1 MSKTLPFYI
10 GLRYVRTK
18 RRNGF
23 IAFVS
28 WFALL
33 GMALGVFAIIV
44 VLSVMNG
51 FDRELKERILRVVP
65 HGFLSTDQP
74 LIEWKGLASRIEGMP
89 HLLASAPFIDGTG
102 LVSYG
107 GAVRP
112 VEIQGVDP
120 DYERNISLVDDFML
134 IGELTD
140 IQPGSYNIILGNL
153 VARNMGLAI
162 GDTVS
167 ITLPQVS
174 ITPAGV
180 FPRSK
185 RFTLVGVFEVGAQVD
200 QSLAIIH
207 LTDAQRLFRYGD
219 AVEGLHLKYDDI
231 YRAPIEISQL
241 KSHLGPG
248 YAAKDWSQ
256 TQGSLFQAVKM
267 EKTVVGIM
275 LTIIIAVA
283 AFNIVTSLIMMV
295 VEKRSDIAVLRTL
308 GLTRIGII
316 QIFMVQGI
324 TMGLVGIAFGAL
336 FGMGVAIYLPQMIAG
351 LEAITGW
358 QLFDPAVYFVSF
370 LPSQWRAEDTIIVCA
385 MAVIMS
391 VGATIY
397 PAWRASKIEPAE
409 ALRYDI

>member
-1 MSKTLPFYI
+1 MSKTLPFHI
-10 GLRYVRTK
+10 GLRYVRAK

-65 HGFLSTDQP
+65 HGFLTTEKP
-74 LIEWKGLASRIEGMP
+74 LTQWRALSEQIQHQP
-89 HLLASAPFIDGTG
+89 HLLASAPYIDGTG

-107 GAVRP
+107 GGVRP
-112 VEIQGVDP
+112 VEIQGIDP

-134 IGELTD
+134 VGALSD
-140 IQPGSYNIILGNL
+140 LQPGEYQIVLGNL
-153 VARNMGLAI
+153 IARNLGLAI
-162 GDTVS
+162 GDTVAV
-167 ITLPQVS
+167 TLPQVS

-200 QSLAIIH
+200 QSLALIH
-207 LTDAQRLFRYGD
+207 IDDAKKLFRMGD
-219 AVEGLHLKYDDI
+219 SVAGLHLKYDDI
-231 YRAPIEISQL
+231 YSAPAEISKL
-241 KSHLGPG
+241 KASLGEG
-248 YAAKDWSQ
+248 YTTKDWSQ

-267 EKTVVGIM
+267 EKTVVAIM
-275 LTIIIAVA
+275 LSIIIAVA

-308 GLTRIGII
+308 GLTRFGII

-324 TMGLVGIAFGAL
+324 TMGVVGIAFGAL

-351 LEAITGW
+351 LEGATGW

-370 LPSQWRAEDTIIVCA
+370 LPSQWRAEDTIFVCSMAILMSIV
-385 MAVIMS
+385 
-391 VGATIY
+391 ATIY

-409 ALRYDI
+409 ALRYDV